1 MNFKNFL
8 ISITLASLTLFALEY
23 FIIRPYLTPGNG
35 AQEVKSGQ
43 SFVAPQSPLEAQ
55 PLNKEV
61 NFSADEAGDSSPAV
75 QTRIETESATYI
87 FSNKGACLE
96 QLVFKRHMNGE
107 LITLKTIETPQDLSR
122 ENNCFLVG
130 LDTNTPYNFTL
141 VDHDQGDAVSHVTY
155 RGQTDHA
162 IIDKMFTINHAQ
174 FKIDLVITITP
185 KKEPVQARIFFSSP
199 SLGLKGDVVSDL
211 YNNQKGSVVKKARA
225 KVDPNT
231 GWFAPTLFGSDD
243 RYFIHAMVT
252 DPQHFAQRAY
262 YSLVGQTRLISI
274 LESAPITVPTTW
286 TVSFY
291 CGPKEES
298 VMTAVDPRL
307 EQTLD
312 YSGILAP
319 ISRAL
324 LWILNYLYRFLHN
337 YGWAI
342 VILTM
347 VINLILLPLNLFGSK
362 SFKKYADFQK
372 KLAYLQQRYKND
384 PDTLA
389 RERAEL
395 INKNGMPGAAGCL
408 PKLLQLPIFFALS
421 RVLSSAIQ
429 LYKAPF
435 LWISDLS
442 ATDPY
447 YILPVL
453 IGSSMLFLAPT
464 NDPKQRF
471 TMIAMALFFG
481 AFSANLS
488 AGLSLYIFVGVLLGV
503 IQNFF
508 QQKMGWA

>member
-1 MNFKNFL
+1 
-8 ISITLASLTLFALEY
+8 
-23 FIIRPYLTPGNG
+23 
-35 AQEVKSGQ
+35 
-43 SFVAPQSPLEAQ
+43 
-55 PLNKEV
+55 
-61 NFSADEAGDSSPAV
+61 
-75 QTRIETESATYI
+75 
-87 FSNKGACLE
+87 
-96 QLVFKRHMNGE
+96 
-107 LITLKTIETPQDLSR
+107 
-122 ENNCFLVG
+122 
-130 LDTNTPYNFTL
+130 
-141 VDHDQGDAVSHVTY
+141 
-155 RGQTDHA
+155 
-162 IIDKMFTINHAQ
+162 MFTINHAQ

-199 SLGLKGDVVSDL
+199 SLGLKGDVVSAL

>member
-1 MNFKNFL
+1 MNFKNLLLPFA
-8 ISITLASLTLFALEY
+8 LASLTLFALEY
-23 FIIRPYLTPGNG
+23 FIIRPYLNPGNG
-35 AQEVKSGQ
+35 AEEVQSGQ
-43 SFVAPQSPLEAQ
+43 TFVAPQSPLEVQ
-55 PLNKEV
+55 PLNREV
-61 NFSADEAGDSSPAV
+61 NFNDSEESDSLPAV
-75 QTRIETESATYI
+75 QTRIETEFATYI

-96 QLVFKRHMNGE
+96 QLIFKRHMNGE
-107 LITLKTIETPQDLSR
+107 LISLKTIETPHDLSR

-141 VDHDQGDAVSHVTY
+141 IDHDQGESVSHVTY
-155 RGQTDHA
+155 RGQTEHA
-162 IIDKMFTINHAQ
+162 IIDKTFTIYHAQ
-174 FKIDLVITITP
+174 FKIDLAVTITP
-185 KKEPVQARIFFSSP
+185 KKEPVQVRIFFSSP
-199 SLGLKGDVVSDL
+199 ALSVKGDVVSAI
-211 YNNQKGSVVKKARA
+211 YNNQKGSVAKKARA

-243 RYFIHAMVT
+243 RYFIHAMVA
-252 DPQHFAQRAY
+252 DPQHFTQRAY

-274 LESAPITVPTTW
+274 LESAAITAPTQW

-291 CGPKEES
+291 FGPKEEA
-298 VMTAVDPRL
+298 VMTGVDPRL

-342 VILTM
+342 VILTL
-347 VINLILLPLNLFGSK
+347 VINLILLPLNLIGSK
-362 SFKKYADFQK
+362 SMKKYTDMQK
-372 KLAYLQQRYKND
+372 KLAYIQQRYKND

-395 INKNGMPGAAGCL
+395 INKHGMPGVGGCL

-421 RVLSSAIQ
+421 RVLSSAIE

-435 LWISDLS
+435 LWIPDLS

-453 IGSSMLFLAPT
+453 IGGSMLFLAPT

-471 TMIAMALFFG
+471 TMIAMALIFG
-481 AFSANLS
+481 AFSANFS
-488 AGLSLYIFVGVLLGV
+488 AGLSLYIFIGVLLGV